1 MKQKR
6 LSPVTRRKSTANH
19 PFHRRHNLTPALR
32 AVKNNWATKLQSKR
46 KLRLEDL
53 AHKRRDVATFQAI
66 KTDLANAGVGVSE
79 EVGAQGGE
87 ERRERWDIWG

>member
-66 KTDLANAGVGVSE
+66 KTDLANASVWVVE
-79 EVGAQGGE
+79 KVGAQGGE
-87 ERRERWDIWG
+87 K

>member
-32 AVKNNWATKLQSKR
+32 PVKDNGATKFQSKR

-66 KTDLANAGVGVSE
+66 KTDLANAGVGVGE
-79 EVGAQGGE
+79 KRGAQGGE
-87 ERRERWDIWG
+87 K

>member
-1 MKQKR
+1 MGEWG
-6 LSPVTRRKSTANH
+6 SGGVGEWRRGGVGKMAAN
-19 PFHRRHNLTPALR
+19 RCDDLAPAFR
-32 AVKNNWATKLQSKR
+32 AVKNNGATKFQSKR
-46 KLRLEDL
+46 KLRLEDF

-87 ERRERWDIWG
+87 K

>member
-19 PFHRRHNLTPALR
+19 PFHRLHHLAPALR
-32 AVKNNWATKLQSKR
+32 PVKDNWATKLQSKR

-66 KTDLANAGVGVSE
+66 KTDLANASVWVVEKLS
-79 EVGAQGGE
+79 AQGGE
-87 ERRERWDIWG
+87 K